1 MPRRHVLYLDATQL
15 VAWGWRAGEV
25 SLRGRFANDAEG
37 HAQFAEFLRQRR
49 DSLFLLLCDLVDEAF
64 VAENVPFVRGGDRV
78 SLLRRKLAQHFFGT
92 PFTCAHSL
100 GRRRSGILRCG
111 RGEGGAAEQQ
121 GNQTSVTHVR
131 RSLSMGHPALGGGVE
146 QR

>member
-25 SLRGRFANDAEG
+25 TLRGRFANDAEG

-64 VAENVPFVRGGDRV
+64 IAENVPFVRGGDRV

-100 GRRRSGILRCG
+100 GRLRS
-111 RGEGGAAEQQ
+111 AASQ
-121 GNQTSVTHVR
+121 GSR
-131 RSLSMGHPALGGGVE
+131 
-146 QR
+146 